1 MGMKKII
8 RNVLIGICV
17 VVIVAV
23 AGLAA
28 RLFINNEPDVRT
40 TVKTPDGK
48 SYVVKEEEGT
58 KYAVVKDENGKLW
71 GAEINDDGSIGETK
85 ADLSGKASDSDVI
98 NNYIGPNIDVTNNV
112 DYTGQAVE
120 IPTTKSQT
128 QSTLPQG
135 NNTPTANNTTTT
147 AAVDETP
154 RIKKYIDIFASN
166 NYLMEFTTSDEKL
179 SKPIV
184 AAAKNGNIL
193 IDTVMPYDENTD
205 IACKLLYL
213 ADKDKTYFVI
223 DNIRK
228 YISIPEDAL
237 GDDFNLDEMNM
248 GSSLAEGVDLSKIKQ
263 STVMIDGKEF
273 HCESSKSK
281 HSEVKYYFDGD
292 TLFRIDKID
301 DDGTVTTTNFK
312 RITSDV
318 PDSTFEIPS
327 NYGYWNL
334 SWIDF
339 LSGSKDKTTK

>member
-8 RNVLIGICV
+8 RNIFIGICV

-28 RLFINNEPDVRT
+28 RLFIHNEPDVRT

-71 GAEINDDGSIGETK
+71 GAEIKDDGSIGETK

-98 NNYIGPNIDVTNNV
+98 NNYDGPNIDVTNNI
-112 DYTGQAVE
+112 DYTGQVIEVTTAQGQT
-120 IPTTKSQT
+120 PTTQADNSN
-128 QSTLPQG
+128 G
-135 NNTPTANNTTTT
+135 PTSDSTT
-147 AAVDETP
+147 AAATTAAAEETP

-166 NYLMEFTTSDEKL
+166 NYLMEFTTSDEEL
-179 SKPIV
+179 DKPIT
-184 AAAKNGNIL
+184 AAAKNGNIT
-193 IDTVMPYDENTD
+193 IDTVMPFDED
-205 IACKLLYL
+205 KEIACKVLYL
-213 ADKDKTYFVI
+213 ADKDKTYLVLDDF
-223 DNIRK
+223 RK
-228 YISIPEDAL
+228 YISIPQDAL
-237 GDDFNLDEMNM
+237 GDDFNLSDMNM
-248 GSSLAEGVDLSKIKQ
+248 GSSLADGVDLSNIKQ
-263 STVMIDGKEF
+263 STVIIDGKEF

-281 HSEVKYYFDGD
+281 NSEVKYYFDGD

-301 DDGTVTTTNFK
+301 KKGDVTTTNFK

-334 SWIDF
+334 SWTGF
-339 LSGSKDKTTK
+339 LSGKK